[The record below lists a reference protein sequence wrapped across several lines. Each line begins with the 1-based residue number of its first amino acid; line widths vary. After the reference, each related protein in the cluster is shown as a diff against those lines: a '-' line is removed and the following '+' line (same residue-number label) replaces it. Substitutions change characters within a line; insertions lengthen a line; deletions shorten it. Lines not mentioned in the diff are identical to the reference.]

1 MNVLIILFKGDAD
14 QVHTSN
20 KQKSI
25 AAHDYTDLQWD
36 VALWAALLL

>member
-25 AAHDYTDLQWD
+25 ALKETHDYTDLQ
-36 VALWAALLL
+36 